1 MTQKSVTVSE
11 LKTFIEAVEFAADVE
26 EWIPSERQWKRIR
39 SMIDGLIDSG
49 PPPAPAA
56 QSAPAYQPPTL
67 PPTFAPSGLA
77 GMVPPPQMAVPFALD
92 RPSQP
97 VRTPDI
103 DTSNGSYSS
112 AFAR

>member
-39 SMIDGLIDSG
+39 SMIDGLVDG
-49 PPPAPAA
+49 GKQVTTEVHPTPM
-56 QSAPAYQPPTL
+56 YQPPSL

-77 GMVPPPQMAVPFALD
+77 GMGPPPQLAAPFTLGQ
-92 RPSQP
+92 PSQP